1 VGTVLVALPKQAG
14 ASLAGLFDVQFAYS
28 LLHPNVFD
36 RVPNFVPET
45 DLLGHRFNENKGRR
59 NISGIDLHVFNRK
72 SALPKGLACFQ
83 VFYSIKLKRIGY
95 FVENAVG
102 YFQSFIGELVNFV
115 FRLEE
120 TDERDEDRHDG
131 WRKNVRTKVSGGFVV
146 PENSEE
152 KKKDTKAQATESEG
166 AGIFHLRGGTAPE
179 RFFRHGAICSQ
190 ALREHK
196 PVITRAFVLAAGMG
210 TRLRPL
216 TDTLPKPL
224 VPIFQKPL
232 ITFALDHLI
241 NAGVKS
247 FVINTHRLPELFTA
261 FFAGNTYAEHPL
273 TLVHE
278 PELLETGGGIKNAEP
293 LLASE
298 PFLTYSG
305 DILTDLDLR
314 PLIEEHLGRGNDVT
328 LALRETGLG
337 ADIAFADG
345 KVVDIANR
353 LGIAGRYDFANIAVW
368 SPTVFRRIPPGQKT
382 SFIPVVTEWIKQNGR
397 IGGVIMNDG
406 KWFNVG
412 SVRQYLDLHRTL
424 AAEKWKPHYVRM
436 PEWPLAVAK
445 NARVHPT
452 AHVLGC
458 SVVGEKCCVD
468 SEAELVDTILWSG
481 AQIASRSV
489 LENCI
494 VRTHRSA
501 AGTLHDA
508 IV

>member
-1 VGTVLVALPKQAG
+1 
-14 ASLAGLFDVQFAYS
+14 
-28 LLHPNVFD
+28 
-36 RVPNFVPET
+36 
-45 DLLGHRFNENKGRR
+45 
-59 NISGIDLHVFNRK
+59 
-72 SALPKGLACFQ
+72 
-83 VFYSIKLKRIGY
+83 
-95 FVENAVG
+95 
-102 YFQSFIGELVNFV
+102 
-115 FRLEE
+115 
-120 TDERDEDRHDG
+120 
-131 WRKNVRTKVSGGFVV
+131 V

-152 KKKDTKAQATESEG
+152 KKKNAKAQAAENECT
-166 AGIFHLRGGTAPE
+166 GIFHLRRSTAPE
-179 RFFRHGAICSQ
+179 CFFRHGAICSRAQ
-190 ALREHK
+190 PEHK

-216 TDTLPKPL
+216 TDELPKPL

-241 NAGVKS
+241 EAGMNS
-247 FVINTHRLPELFTA
+247 FVINTHRLPELFAA
-261 FFAGNTYAEHPL
+261 FFARNTYAEYSV

-278 PELLETGGGIKNAEP
+278 PELLETGGGIKNVEP
-293 LLASE
+293 LFVSE

-305 DILTDLDLR
+305 DILTDVDLR
-314 PLIEEHLGRGNDVT
+314 PLIDEHFRRGNDVT

-353 LGIAGRYDFANIAVW
+353 LGVAGRYDFANIAVW
-368 SPTVFRRIPPGQKT
+368 SPTVFRRIPRARKI
-382 SFIPVVTEWIKQNGR
+382 SFIPIVTEWIKESGR
-397 IGGVIMNDG
+397 IGGVILNDG

-412 SVRQYLDLHRTL
+412 SIRQYLDLHRTL
-424 AAEKWKPHYVRM
+424 AAEKWKPHYIRT

-445 NARVHPT
+445 NAQVHPN

-458 SVVGEKCCVD
+458 SVVGENCRVD
-468 SEAELVDTILWSG
+468 SEAKLVDTILWPG

-494 VRTHRSA
+494 VRTYRAA